1 MPILVM
7 ATVVCVNS
15 QASLSNV
22 QVITLDHEKY
32 ERELNNIAQ
41 GHSKSVQ
48 ARDNMKL
55 RVMGTADAAKCDLSA
70 RLPKVYEALGEET
83 GALKTTWVLC
93 IPTLT
98 YTLVPYLPGPYCTY
112 LLGLI
117 PVDWLTSCLCT
128 HSCDWPVHTLPGCYA
143 DGQEERPRAE
153 PLTDV
158 ELREHFPAASSS
170 QDTYTLLKFYNLSKD
185 LVRTV
190 LQVCLCPVPCL
201 SGPCCTKHLTST
213 LHSALF
219 YAELHSP
226 FCFYI
231 ATTKTAV
238 TSC

>member
-1 MPILVM
+1 M
-7 ATVVCVNS
+7 
-15 QASLSNV
+15 

-55 RVMGTADAAKCDLSA
+55 RAMGTADAAKCDLSA

-83 GALKTTWVLC
+83 GALKTSFFC

-98 YTLVPYLPGPYCTY
+98 SSGIFTKI
-112 LLGLI
+112 LLHLSTRSDSLI
-117 PVDWLTSCLCT
+117 NLCDAVDWLTSCLCT
-128 HSCDWPVHTLPGCYA
+128 HSCEWPVHTLQGCYA

-185 LVRTV
+185 LVRTL
-190 LQVCLCPVPCL
+190 LQVCVLPPMLVKTMFI
-201 SGPCCTKHLTST
+201 SCCTKHPAST
-213 LHSALF
+213 LHPARP
-219 YAELHSP
+219 YAELHSHP
-226 FCFYI
+226 LYFCI